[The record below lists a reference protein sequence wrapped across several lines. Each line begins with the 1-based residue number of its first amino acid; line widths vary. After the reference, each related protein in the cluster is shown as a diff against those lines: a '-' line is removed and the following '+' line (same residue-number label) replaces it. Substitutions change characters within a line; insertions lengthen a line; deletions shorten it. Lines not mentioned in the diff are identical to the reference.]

1 MNSFSRGISTCN
13 VQWQFKHREWDKVYS
28 SGPTQICSSLRF
40 LFGIKLYVR
49 QHPQQHLQPS
59 FLNTINAIESRTVK
73 IIRNSPFTF
82 QQKASRQDRTI
93 MMVIAFNISNPIS
106 LSRKANFKSWFTQ
119 GSERHAVVIYY
130 WRINICSFLT
140 TVTKSQIMNQVKLLL
155 LIDKNCLDQYATCNN
170 HFSRLQWFQT
180 RNCFR

>member
-1 MNSFSRGISTCN
+1 
-13 VQWQFKHREWDKVYS
+13 
-28 SGPTQICSSLRF
+28 
-40 LFGIKLYVR
+40 
-49 QHPQQHLQPS
+49 
-59 FLNTINAIESRTVK
+59 
-73 IIRNSPFTF
+73 
-82 QQKASRQDRTI
+82 

-155 LIDKNCLDQYATCNN
+155 LIDKNCLDQYATTT
-170 HFSRLQWFQT
+170 FQDYSGFRLGIVFA
-180 RNCFR
+180 NFLFFIN